1 MRFGWVLALGLLA
14 GWGCGTRPEVQS
26 QGRMERAGRV
36 NRPLRVRLPSE
47 QVGPLRAYR
56 FVHTDPLWGKGG
68 SALETPLMA
77 PSTGRFGIITSP
89 MIDGYRRIGPWKD
102 D

>member
-1 MRFGWVLALGLLA
+1 MRFGWVLALGILA
-14 GWGCGTRPEVQS
+14 GWGCGSRPPS
-26 QGRMERAGRV
+26 QGRLERTARGG
-36 NRPLRVRLPSE
+36 RPLRVRLPNE
-47 QVGPLRAYR
+47 QPGPLRAYR
-56 FVHTDPLWGKGG
+56 FVHGDPLWGKGG